1 MKKKILVFL
10 LTAAILGGGGAGGYA
25 GYKNYRD
32 KHTEAE
38 VWSVASLDW
47 EYWGSDMEC
56 SGVVTNDVAQQIYLN
71 SEQQVEEVYVEE
83 GQTVSVGD
91 PLLKYDETS
100 IQYEIQMKELDIE
113 TIQNN
118 TAIAERALNRLQNMT
133 PIEEKPEEPWIE
145 EDTEEE
151 TTADVTPEDD
161 REDWLFQQQEDSQQS
176 GNPNEISDAYD
187 AADLETDE
195 AWENVIEPEV
205 TE

>member
-47 EYWGSDMEC
+47 GYWGSDMEC
-56 SGVVTNDVAQQIYLN
+56 SGVLTIDVAQQIYLN

-118 TAIAERALNRLQNMT
+118 TAIAERALNRLQNM
-133 PIEEKPEEPWIE
+133 
-145 EDTEEE
+145 D
-151 TTADVTPEDD
+151 ADRGKAGRTMD
-161 REDWLFQQQEDSQQS
+161 RGGYRRGNDSRCDAGGRPGGLAFSAAGGQS
-176 GNPNEISDAYD
+176 AVRKSE
-187 AADLETDE
+187 
-195 AWENVIEPEV
+195 
-205 TE
+205 